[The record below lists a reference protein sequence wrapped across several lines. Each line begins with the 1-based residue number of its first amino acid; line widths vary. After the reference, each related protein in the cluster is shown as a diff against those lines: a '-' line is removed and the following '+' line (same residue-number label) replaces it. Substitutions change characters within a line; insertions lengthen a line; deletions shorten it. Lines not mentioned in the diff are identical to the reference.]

1 MTPDERQLSTGHEH
15 PAGISLPHP
24 GRRPLT
30 PEHLPSPTL
39 WPPALAL
46 GITLTFWGL
55 VTSWV
60 IFGAGA
66 AVMVCGLAGWINE
79 LRHE

>member
-1 MTPDERQLSTGHEH
+1 MTPGAPPTDQAN
-15 PAGISLPHP
+15 AGEPPPGSPKRRTLP
-24 GRRPLT
+24 

-55 VTSWV
+55 VSSWV